1 MKKNVNILFL
11 FFCIF
16 FSIVCCSK
24 NNSIQT
30 IRDQPQK
37 QNTEFNISTLYGTWL
52 IDKVIP
58 LNVISTDPN
67 EYLGKTISIDKDL
80 FVVDG
85 IEFQINKIENE
96 IWDENQLIMET
107 KSSVS
112 DGILFKDLGIKNT
125 TINNTTVEVIDN
137 NKKKR
142 FSIISSSKIQIFIV
156 GNNYYIMKSI

>member
-1 MKKNVNILFL
+1 MKKNVNVLFL

-24 NNSIQT
+24 
-30 IRDQPQK
+30 K

-58 LNVISTDPN
+58 LNVISTDSN
-67 EYLGKTISIDKDL
+67 EYLGKTISID
-80 FVVDG
+80 
-85 IEFQINKIENE
+85 
-96 IWDENQLIMET
+96 
-107 KSSVS
+107 
-112 DGILFKDLGIKNT
+112 KDLGIKNT

>member
-30 IRDQPQK
+30 IRGQPQK

-67 EYLGKTISIDKDL
+67 EYLGKTISID
-80 FVVDG
+80 
-85 IEFQINKIENE
+85 
-96 IWDENQLIMET
+96 
-107 KSSVS
+107 
-112 DGILFKDLGIKNT
+112 KDLGIKNT

-156 GNNYYIMKSI
+156 GNNYYIMKSITIN

>member
-58 LNVISTDPN
+58 QLLYN
-67 EYLGKTISIDKDL
+67 EEYY
-80 FVVDG
+80 
-85 IEFQINKIENE
+85 NK
-96 IWDENQLIMET
+96 L
-107 KSSVS
+107 S
-112 DGILFKDLGIKNT
+112 
-125 TINNTTVEVIDN
+125 
-137 NKKKR
+137 
-142 FSIISSSKIQIFIV
+142 
-156 GNNYYIMKSI
+156 

>member
-1 MKKNVNILFL
+1 MFYFC
-11 FFCIF
+11 FFVFF

-24 NNSIQT
+24 
-30 IRDQPQK
+30 K

-67 EYLGKTISIDKDL
+67 EYLGKTISID
-80 FVVDG
+80 
-85 IEFQINKIENE
+85 
-96 IWDENQLIMET
+96 
-107 KSSVS
+107 
-112 DGILFKDLGIKNT
+112 KDLGIKNT

>member
-1 MKKNVNILFL
+1 M
-11 FFCIF
+11 
-16 FSIVCCSK
+16 
-24 NNSIQT
+24 
-30 IRDQPQK
+30 
-37 QNTEFNISTLYGTWL
+37 
-52 IDKVIP
+52 
-58 LNVISTDPN
+58 
-67 EYLGKTISIDKDL
+67 SIDKDL

-142 FSIISSSKIQIFIV
+142 FSILSSSKIQIFIV